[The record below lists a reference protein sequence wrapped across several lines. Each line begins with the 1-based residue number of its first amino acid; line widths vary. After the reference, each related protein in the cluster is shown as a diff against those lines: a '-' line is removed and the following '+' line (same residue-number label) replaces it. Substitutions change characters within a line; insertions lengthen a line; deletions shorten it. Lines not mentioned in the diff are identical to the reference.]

1 MEMLGKINRFIKSFS
16 FLKAFV
22 LAFSM
27 LIPILISNAVLG
39 DITVGFSIALGVLF
53 CSPTDVPGSLRHKF
67 YGILIAVFLS
77 FCFTFLF
84 GLIGQTN
91 WIIIPVLG
99 IAVFLVSYLSVFGFR
114 ASLISFSGLMS
125 IILSFAY
132 DGTKI
137 SLINHALLVAS
148 GGIWYL
154 ILSMSASLLL
164 PKIQTDQ
171 LFVSL
176 IEKTAAFLKVRGSLL
191 VCKINRDELYHKL
204 FKLQTEINEDHESI
218 REIIL
223 SKRTNSGFSHRTRRQ
238 QLLFSEL
245 MDILELAVSNPVNYE
260 EFDKVFKKHT
270 EKIETFK
277 ELTFELADQLE
288 HISKVIRKEEKLKP
302 NTKIPEI
309 LKDIQRNIDYYTI
322 LVGLPKARVGSL
334 MLINLK
340 HYQEKQIQSLI
351 GIERVLGNY
360 ISNNKIIDIKDANRF
375 ITPQDYD
382 FKKLIENFSFK
393 SPIFKHSLRLSIIVI
408 IGFLV
413 GSFFSMQN
421 PYWILIT
428 IVVIM
433 RPSYGLTRERSIQ
446 RVIGTLIGAAI
457 ATAIIFITQNAVVY
471 SVIAISSL
479 LLAFSII
486 QSNYR
491 NAAIFITLEVVF
503 VYAILDPNVLSV
515 IKFRIIDTLIGA
527 TLAFLANYFLLPAWQ
542 FQSIQESFKE
552 AIEANCKFLK
562 QIDIYYHKKGEV
574 PTVYKLSRKEAFL
587 AIGNLNAAF
596 QRMSQDPKSK
606 QKEYAVIYKLITL
619 NNTFLSS
626 LTALGMFIRNNKTT
640 IVPVHFEVIV
650 SHIITR
656 LKLAVALLDDKERL
670 IDIERSEVEIA
681 QKKYEA
687 YFKNLSKQSDKELE
701 EGLEIS
707 KEMRAQLK
715 ETQLVSEQI
724 NWLFNLSEKLIS
736 SIKKIK
742 ANRENK
748 V

>member
-1 MEMLGKINRFIKSFS
+1 MFEKINRFIKSFS

-27 LIPILISNAVLG
+27 LIPILISNAYFEDVS
-39 DITVGFSIALGVLF
+39 VGFSIALGVLF
-53 CSPTDVPGSLRHKF
+53 CSPTDVPGSLKHKF
-67 YGILIAVFLS
+67 YGILSAIFLA

-84 GLIGQTN
+84 GSIAHIN
-91 WIIIPVLG
+91 WILVPVLG
-99 IAVFLVSYLSVFGFR
+99 VVIFLVSYLSVFGFR
-114 ASLISFSGLMS
+114 ASLISFAGLMS

-132 DGTKI
+132 DSSKMT
-137 SLINHALLVAS
+137 LITHALLVAL
-148 GGIWYL
+148 GGLWYL

-176 IEKTAAFLKVRGSLL
+176 IEKTAAFLKVRGELL
-191 VCKINRDELYHKL
+191 ICKTNRDELYHKL
-204 FKLQTEINEDHESI
+204 FELQTQINDDHESI

-223 SKRTNSGFSHRTRRQ
+223 SKRFNSGFSNRTRRQ

-245 MDILELAVSNPVNYE
+245 MEILELAVSNPVNYE
-260 EFDKVFKKHT
+260 EFDKVFKKHS
-270 EKIETFK
+270 EKIEAFK

-288 HISKVIRKEEKLKP
+288 HISKVIRKEERLKP

-309 LKDIQRNIDYYTI
+309 LNDIERHIKYYTI

-340 HYQEKQIQSLI
+340 HYQEKQVQSLI

-360 ISNNKIIDIKDANRF
+360 ISNNKILDIKDANRF

-382 FKKLIENFSFK
+382 FKKIIENFSFK
-393 SPIFKHSLRLSIIVI
+393 SPIFKHSLRLALIVI

-433 RPSYGLTRERSIQ
+433 RPSYGLTRKRSIQ

-457 ATAIIFITQNAVVY
+457 ATIIIFFTQSTTVY
-471 SVIAISSL
+471 GVIAIVSL
-479 LLAFSII
+479 LLAFSMI

-503 VYAILDPNVLSV
+503 VYAILDPNILSV

-527 TLAFLANYFLLPAWQ
+527 GLAFSANYFLLPAWQ
-542 FQSIQESFKE
+542 FQNIQDYFKG
-552 AIEANCKFLK
+552 AILANCNFLK
-562 QIDIYYHKKGEV
+562 QIDMYYHKKGEV

-606 QKEYAVIYKLITL
+606 QKEYANIYKLITL

-640 IVPVHFEVIV
+640 VVPVHFEVIV
-650 SHIITR
+650 NHIIAK
-656 LKLAVALLDDKERL
+656 LKLAVELLDDKESV
-670 IDIERSEVEIA
+670 IDIKHSEVEIA
-681 QKKYEA
+681 QKKYED
-687 YFKNLSKQSDKELE
+687 YFKNLSNQSDKELE

-707 KEMRAQLK
+707 DKMRAQLK

-724 NWLFNLSEKLIS
+724 NWLFNLSGKLIS
-736 SIKKIK
+736 SIKQYKS
-742 ANRENK
+742 NSLN
-748 V
+748 